1 MAYKELLRLSVDRNA
16 LRAFVFVLILSL
28 KKASEKSKGFGA
40 LGGLKFNLLVKTG
53 IMFPLDAIWLR
64 TTAF

>member
-1 MAYKELLRLSVDRNA
+1 

-53 IMFPLDAIWLR
+53 IICFL
-64 TTAF
+64 